1 MSLPQSKPPGSTAS
15 QWRSERGATMVEV
28 AFALPVFLLLVFG
41 IIEFSY
47 AFAQNN
53 EIRHVAREAA
63 RDASVDPSG
72 DPVGQV
78 CGGLALIDPSDVISI
93 TVTPS
98 RASAGD
104 TATIEVS
111 AQYSTLTGAF
121 DGVLAGTTLRTS
133 HQFFVEQPT
142 TGGLTSW
149 TSGGGCP

>member
-93 TVTPS
+93 TK
-98 RASAGD
+98 
-104 TATIEVS
+104 IEVS